1 MQKNAE
7 IKSISQY
14 CNMIGAEILHPLVG
28 VIDFSKLPPIRYA
41 NLRRISDY
49 YAIYLKGSKH
59 TALRYGRNIYDYEDG
74 TLVFVAPGQV
84 AGSEDDGA
92 YHQVKGYVLMFHPD
106 LLRKTPLAQA
116 MKHYSYFSYD
126 TTEALHLTEAEKE
139 IFVEC
144 LKRIKDE
151 LLHFDDYS
159 STLVVG
165 YIKLVLDYCVRF
177 YDRQFHTRTV
187 ENHDIL
193 ARLEKLLDEYFSSSC
208 LIEEGLPTVQ
218 YCADRLC
225 LSANYLGDLIRKE
238 TGISALKHIHL
249 KTLEMA
255 KLRLD
260 DKSKSISQI
269 ADELGYSSSQHFS
282 NWFKKMNGCTP
293 NEYRNLR

>member
-1 MQKNAE
+1 
-7 IKSISQY
+7 
-14 CNMIGAEILHPLVG
+14 MIGAEILHPLVC
-28 VIDFSKLPPIRYA
+28 VVDFSELPPIRYA

-59 TALRYGRNIYDYEDG
+59 TALRYGRRTYDYEEG

-84 AGSEDDGA
+84 AGSEEDGA

-106 LLRKTPLAQA
+106 LLRDTPLAQT
-116 MKHYSYFSYD
+116 MKRYSYFSYD
-126 TTEALHLTEAEKE
+126 INEALHLSETEKE
-139 IFVEC
+139 VFVEC
-144 LKRIKDE
+144 LKQIKNE
-151 LLHFDDYS
+151 LLHFDEYS
-159 STLVVG
+159 TTLVAD

-177 YDRQFHTRTV
+177 YDRQFQTRTT

-193 ARLEKLLDEYFSSSC
+193 ARLERLLDEYFTSS
-208 LIEEGLPTVQ
+208 LPIEKGLPNVQ
-218 YCADRLC
+218 YCADKLC
-225 LSANYLGDLIRKE
+225 LSANYLSDLIRKE

-249 KTLEMA
+249 KTLETA

-260 DKSKSISQI
+260 DKSKSVNQI

-293 NEYRNLR
+293 NEYRNPR